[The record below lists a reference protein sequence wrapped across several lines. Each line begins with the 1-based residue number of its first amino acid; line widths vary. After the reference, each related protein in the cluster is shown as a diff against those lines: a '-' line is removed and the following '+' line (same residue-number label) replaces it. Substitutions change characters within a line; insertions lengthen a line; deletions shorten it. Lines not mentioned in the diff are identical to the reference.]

1 MKHLIFSKPA
11 LGIFAAV
18 LLIFGNGCEVFNEAL
33 QAELEYGSSDRG
45 SSDEFRPRF
54 VVAVCSIVKYPR
66 AQWLEQA
73 VEHNGKTIW
82 INKNQHLDSK
92 RIRRIR
98 AIPRPGNPDVCDI
111 ELQLDPVGKT
121 HWQMLVAAARGQE
134 VAMMIDNRCV
144 GTFVPEMPDSESDRI
159 DWVRIRIGVDPY
171 TAKGLVRFA
180 PRNHDHY
187 NPDASNWFKF

>member
-1 MKHLIFSKPA
+1 MKHWIFSKPA
-11 LGIFAAV
+11 IGIFAAV
-18 LLIFGNGCEVFNEAL
+18 LLILGNGCEVFNEAL

-54 VVAVCSIVKYPR
+54 VLAVCSIVKYPR

-73 VEHNGKTIW
+73 VEYNGKTIW

-92 RIRRIR
+92 RIRRIK

-159 DWVRIRIGVDPY
+159 NWVRIRIGVDPY

>member
-54 VVAVCSIVKYPR
+54 MIAICSIVKYPR

-73 VEHNGKTIW
+73 VECNGKTIW

-92 RIRRIR
+92 RIRRIK

-144 GTFVPEMPDSESDRI
+144 GTFTPEMPDSESDRI
-159 DWVRIRIGVDPY
+159 DWVRVRIGVDPY

-180 PRNHDHY
+180 PKNHDHF

>member
-54 VVAVCSIVKYPR
+54 VLAICSIVKYPR

>member
-1 MKHLIFSKPA
+1 MKHWIFSKPA

-18 LLIFGNGCEVFNEAL
+18 LLILGNGCEVFNEAL

-54 VVAVCSIVKYPR
+54 VLAVCSIVKYPR

-73 VEHNGKTIW
+73 VEYNGKTIW

-92 RIRRIR
+92 RIRRIK

-159 DWVRIRIGVDPY
+159 NWVRIRIGVDPY

>member
-54 VVAVCSIVKYPR
+54 MIAICSIVKYPR

-180 PRNHDHY
+180 PRNHDHF